1 MKDWTEFGLRGLP
14 SASARTRLAAFPPI
28 IQPMLAAA
36 GAALAQPLVGIST
49 DGEVRRGLFPLRA
62 TGVATAPILDAA
74 QSFLATLDATQ
85 RAKVVLDTEAD
96 ERRMW
101 FNIHPNVFRH
111 GLILEDLAPAQ
122 REAALRLM
130 AATLSARGFAQ
141 ARDIMRL
148 NGLLVEIT
156 GRSADY
162 GEWPYF
168 VTLFGMPSAD
178 APWGWQI
185 DGHHLNLSFFVLGDQ
200 LVFTPSFMG
209 SEPCRVTSG
218 ALAGTAVFVP
228 EARAGLALVRSLDPS
243 QASKALLRGSILP
256 DDLPPEL
263 QDLIDGRMAAGAFKD
278 NAVIPYAGV
287 RGDELSDA
295 QRRLLL
301 ALVGTYVGWARDGH
315 AAVKMTEVEAH
326 LDETYFA
333 WMGARGDDGPA
344 YYRVQSPVVLIEFDH
359 HPGIVF
365 DNLEPSHHHIHTI
378 LRTPN
383 GGDYGTDLL
392 RQHHERFDH
401 SSGRHVARP

>member
-1 MKDWTEFGLRGLP
+1 MKDWTELGLRGLP
-14 SASARTRLAAFPPI
+14 SLSARTRPAAFPPFL
-28 IQPMLAAA
+28 QPMFDAAA
-36 GAALAQPLVGIST
+36 AALARPLVGISS
-49 DGEVRRGLFPLRA
+49 DGNVRPGLFPLHA
-62 TGVATAPILDAA
+62 TGVATAPILGAA
-74 QSFLATLDATQ
+74 QGFLATLDTAQ

-101 FNIHPNVFRH
+101 FNIHPNVYRH
-111 GLILEDLAPAQ
+111 GLMLEDLAPVQ
-122 REAALRLM
+122 REAAMRLM

-156 GRSADY
+156 GKPEDF

-168 VTLFGMPSAD
+168 VTIFGMPAAD

-185 DGHHLNLSFFVLGDQ
+185 DGHHLNLNFFVLGDQ

-209 SEPCRVTSG
+209 SEPCSVASG
-218 ALAGTAVFVP
+218 PLAGTAVFVP
-228 EARAGLALVRSLDPS
+228 EARAGLAFMRALDERQS
-243 QASKALLRGSILP
+243 RKAVLRGSILP
-256 DDLPPEL
+256 EDLPPEL
-263 QDLIDGRMAAGAFKD
+263 NDLVDGRMVAAAFKD
-278 NAVIPYAGV
+278 NAVIPYTGV

-315 AAVKMTEVEAH
+315 AAVRMTEVEAH
-326 LDETYFA
+326 LGETHFA
-333 WMGARGDDGPA
+333 WMGATGDDGPF

-365 DNLEPSHHHIHTI
+365 DNLTPSPHHIHSI
-378 LRTPN
+378 IRTPN

-401 SSGRHVARP
+401 SSGRHVRRR

>member
-14 SASARTRLAAFPPI
+14 PASARTRVTAIP
-28 IQPMLAAA
+28 PMLHPVLETAQKS
-36 GAALAQPLVGIST
+36 LAQPLSGIT
-49 DGEVRRGLFPLRA
+49 ADGTLRPGLFPLRV
-62 TGVATAPILDAA
+62 TGVATTPILDAA
-74 QSFLATLDATQ
+74 REFLARLDAAQ
-85 RAKVVLDTEAD
+85 RAKVLLDTEAN

-111 GLILEDLAPAQ
+111 GLMLEELAPGQ
-122 REAALRLM
+122 RSAALRLM
-130 AATLSARGFAQ
+130 EATLSARGFAQ

-156 GRSADY
+156 GKSEDF

-168 VTLFGMPSAD
+168 VTIFGMPSAD

-185 DGHHLNLSFFVLGDQ
+185 DGHHLNLNFFVLGDQ

-209 SEPCRVTSG
+209 SEPCSVASG
-218 ALAGTAVFVP
+218 PLAGTAVFVP
-228 EARAGLALVRSLDPS
+228 EARAGLALMRALDERQS
-243 QASKALLRGSILP
+243 RKAVLRGSILP
-256 DDLPPEL
+256 EDLPPEL
-263 QDLIDGRMAAGAFKD
+263 NDLVDGRMVAAAFKD
-278 NAVIPYAGV
+278 NAVIPYTGV

-315 AAVKMTEVEAH
+315 ATVKMTEIEAH
-326 LDETYFA
+326 LGETHFA
-333 WMGARGDDGPA
+333 WMGATGDDGPF

-365 DNLEPSHHHIHTI
+365 DNLTPSPHHIHSI
-378 LRTPN
+378 IRTPN

-401 SSGRHVARP
+401 SSGRHVRRR

>member
-1 MKDWTEFGLRGLP
+1 MKDWTELGLRGLP
-14 SASARTRLAAFPPI
+14 SMSARTRPPAFPPFL
-28 IQPMLAAA
+28 QDMFDAAT
-36 GAALAQPLVGIST
+36 AALAQPLAGISSEGT
-49 DGEVRRGLFPLRA
+49 VRPGLFPLRA
-62 TGVATAPILDAA
+62 TGVTTAPILDAA
-74 QSFLATLDATQ
+74 QNFLAALDATQ

-96 ERRMW
+96 ERRLW
-101 FNIHPNVFRH
+101 FNIHPYVYRH
-111 GLILEDLAPAQ
+111 GLMLEDLAPAQ
-122 REAALRLM
+122 REAAMKLM

-156 GRSADY
+156 GRSADF

-185 DGHHLNLSFFVLGDQ
+185 DGHHLNLNFLVLGDQ

-209 SEPCRVTSG
+209 SEPCSVASG
-218 ALAGTAVFVP
+218 PLAGTAVFVP
-228 EARAGLALVRSLDPS
+228 EARAGLSLIRALDES
-243 QASKALLRGSILP
+243 QSRKAVLRRSILP
-256 DDLPPEL
+256 EDLPEEL
-263 QDLIDGRMAAGAFKD
+263 KHLVDGRMVAGAFKD

-287 RGDELSDA
+287 RGNELSDA
-295 QRRLLL
+295 QRKLLL
-301 ALVGTYVGWARDGH
+301 AVVGTYVGWARDGH

-326 LDETYFA
+326 LDETHFA
-333 WMGARGDDGPA
+333 WMGATGDGGPF

-365 DNLEPSHHHIHTI
+365 DNLTPSHHHIHTI
-378 LRTPN
+378 IRTPN

-401 SSGRHVARP
+401 SSGRHVPKR

>member
-14 SASARTRLAAFPPI
+14 PMSARSRP
-28 IQPMLAAA
+28 
-36 GAALAQPLVGIST
+36 AALPPFLTSVLEAAKASFAQPLAGIST
-49 DGEVRRGLFPLRA
+49 DGKVREGLFPLRA
-62 TGVATAPILDAA
+62 TGVTTAPILDAA
-74 QSFLATLDATQ
+74 REFLSTLDAAQ
-85 RAKVVLDTEAD
+85 RKKVVFDTEAV

-111 GLILEDLAPAQ
+111 GLMLEDLAPPQ
-122 REAALRLM
+122 RKAALQLM
-130 AATLSARGFAQ
+130 EATLSARGFAQ
-141 ARDIMRL
+141 ARDVMRI
-148 NGLLVEIT
+148 NALLIEIT
-156 GRSADY
+156 GKAGDY

-185 DGHHLNLSFFVLGDQ
+185 DGHHLNLNFFVLGDQ

-209 SEPCRVTSG
+209 SEPCRVDHG
-218 ALAGTAVFVP
+218 HLAGTEVFVP
-228 EARAGLALVRSLDPS
+228 EARAGLALVRSLDAA
-243 QASKALLRGSILP
+243 QAGKAVLHRSILP

-263 QDLIDGRMAAGAFKD
+263 KHPVDGRMAAGAFQD
-278 NAVIPYAGV
+278 NAVIPYTGV
-287 RGDELSDA
+287 RADALSDA

-301 ALVGTYVGWARDGH
+301 ALVGTYVGWAREGH
-315 AAVKMTEVEAH
+315 AGVKMAEVESH
-326 LDETYFA
+326 LNETHFA
-333 WMGARGDDGPA
+333 WMGATGDDGPF

-365 DNLEPSHHHIHTI
+365 DNLEPTHHHIHTI
-378 LRTPN
+378 IRTPN

-401 SSGRHVARP
+401 SSGHHVPRR

>member
-14 SASARTRLAAFPPI
+14 SLSARTRPAAFPPFL
-28 IQPMLAAA
+28 QPIFDAAA
-36 GAALAQPLVGIST
+36 ASLARPLVGISN
-49 DGEVRRGLFPLRA
+49 DGNVRPGLFPLRA

-74 QSFLATLDATQ
+74 QGFLAALDTAQ

-101 FNIHPNVFRH
+101 FNIHPNVYRH
-111 GLILEDLAPAQ
+111 GLMLEDLAPAQ
-122 REAALRLM
+122 REAAMRLM

-148 NGLLVEIT
+148 NGLLVGIT
-156 GRSADY
+156 GKPEDF

-168 VTLFGMPSAD
+168 VTLFGTPSAD

-185 DGHHLNLSFFVLGDQ
+185 DGHHLNLNFLVLGDQ

-209 SEPCRVTSG
+209 SEPCSVASG
-218 ALAGTAVFVP
+218 PLAGTAVFVP
-228 EARAGLALVRSLDPS
+228 EARAGLALMRALDERQS
-243 QASKALLRGSILP
+243 GKAVLRASILP

-263 QDLIDGRMAAGAFKD
+263 NDLVDGRMVAAAFKD
-278 NAVIPYAGV
+278 NAVIPYTGV

-301 ALVGTYVGWARDGH
+301 TLVGTYVGWARDGH
-315 AAVKMTEVEAH
+315 AAVKLTEVEAH
-326 LDETYFA
+326 LDETHFA
-333 WMGARGDDGPA
+333 WMGATGDDGPF

-365 DNLEPSHHHIHTI
+365 DNLAPSPHHIHSI
-378 LRTPN
+378 IRTPN

-401 SSGRHVARP
+401 SSGHHVRRG

>member
-14 SASARTRLAAFPPI
+14 SMSARTRPTTFPPFLK
-28 IQPMLAAA
+28 PVLDGAAA
-36 GAALAQPLVGIST
+36 AVAEPLVGIST
-49 DGEVRRGLFPLRA
+49 DGNVRRGLFPLRA
-62 TGVATAPILDAA
+62 TGVTTAPILDAA
-74 QSFLATLDATQ
+74 QSFLAKLDTAQ
-85 RAKVVLDTEAD
+85 RAKVMLDTEAD
-96 ERRMW
+96 ERRLW
-101 FNIHPNVFRH
+101 FNVHPNFFRH
-111 GLILEDLAPAQ
+111 GLMLEDLAPAQ
-122 REAALRLM
+122 RAAALRLLE
-130 AATLSARGFAQ
+130 ATLSARGFAQ

-148 NGLLVEIT
+148 NDLLIEVT
-156 GRSADY
+156 GKRADY

-185 DGHHLNLSFFVLGDQ
+185 DGHHLNLNFFVLGDQ

-218 ALAGTAVFVP
+218 PLAGTAVFVP
-228 EARAGLALVRSLDPS
+228 EARAGLALVRSLDAS
-243 QASKALLRGSILP
+243 QSSKAVLHESILP

-263 QDLIDGRMAAGAFKD
+263 KHPIDGRMAAGAFRD

-287 RGDELSDA
+287 RADALSDA

-326 LDETYFA
+326 LDETRFV
-333 WMGARGDDGPA
+333 WMGARGDDGPF
-344 YYRVQSPVVLIEFDH
+344 YYRVQSPVVLIELDH

-365 DNLEPSHHHIHTI
+365 DNLAPSHHHVHTI
-378 LRTPN
+378 IRTPN
-383 GGDYGTDLL
+383 GGDYGADLL

-401 SSGRHVARP
+401 SRGHHTPRR

>member
-1 MKDWTEFGLRGLP
+1 MKDWTELGLRGLP
-14 SASARTRLAAFPPI
+14 SLSARTRPAAFPPFL
-28 IQPMLAAA
+28 QPMFDAA
-36 GAALAQPLVGIST
+36 GAALARPLVGVSS
-49 DGEVRRGLFPLRA
+49 DGNVRPGLFPLQA

-74 QSFLATLDATQ
+74 QGFLAALDTGQ
-85 RAKVVLDTEAD
+85 RAKVVLDAEAD

-101 FNIHPNVFRH
+101 FNIHPNVYRH
-111 GLILEDLAPAQ
+111 GLMLEDLAPAQ
-122 REAALRLM
+122 REAAMRLM

-156 GRSADY
+156 GKSEDF

-168 VTLFGMPSAD
+168 VTIFGMPSAD

-185 DGHHLNLSFFVLGDQ
+185 DGHHLNLNFLVLGDQ

-209 SEPCRVTSG
+209 SEPCSVASG
-218 ALAGTAVFVP
+218 PLAGTAVFVP
-228 EARAGLALVRSLDPS
+228 EARAGLALMRALDERQS
-243 QASKALLRGSILP
+243 RKAVLRGSILP

-263 QDLIDGRMAAGAFKD
+263 NDLVDGRMVAAAFKD
-278 NAVIPYAGV
+278 NAVIPYTGV
-287 RGDELSDA
+287 RGNELSDA

-315 AAVKMTEVEAH
+315 AAVKMSEVEAH
-326 LDETYFA
+326 LDETHFA
-333 WMGARGDDGPA
+333 WMGATGDDGPF

-365 DNLEPSHHHIHTI
+365 DNLAPSPHHIHSI
-378 LRTPN
+378 IRTPN

-401 SSGRHVARP
+401 SSGHHVRRR